1 MNITQRLLATLSLAL
16 LAMLAVGVG
25 GLWQLRESQECFTYF
40 NDNTLASVRALSDL
54 RDTVSTMRVSLYR
67 YALSPEPPRLAR
79 GSGDKA

>member
-25 GLWQLRESQECFTYF
+25 GLWQLRESQERFTYF

-67 YALSPEPPRLAR
+67 YALSPEPRASR
-79 GSGDKA
+79 GGSGDKA